1 MLFDKVLKDHNSDSP
16 ESTLNVR
23 YIAKYGNNKS
33 QKSIKLNPY
42 LNKMN
47 SFPHITKY
55 KANDLR
61 KEQFNSYTNENM
73 DFFRLDHLCE
83 CDRNSYHNIFMDKIM
98 PINRNENFQKF
109 NEIGKNIKYLDYL
122 KENTLLNQ
130 NRIINRNIISER
142 ELEIAKKREQYYS
155 NKFPKYQKVHEDK
168 NNIESYNYKSKIN
181 NNRYNNQGID
191 SYNFYD
197 NINNNN
203 PYKRP
208 INKSNSTIS
217 IGRNYLNKFEKNYNN
232 NYDNHFENK
241 RNQSYSNLYLSNIN
255 NYSIK
260 EGDKNYF
267 EESTKLKLY
276 PTFPRETLNN
286 DNIKSLYNQE
296 SYRTLINSNPFYIA
310 YNENSKNIGFLKK
323 NGDFSN
329 EEKIYKNKFF
339 FRNKSTDVFS
349 DRINKKMHNFNSH
362 FNKFKNQ
369 VYSQ

>member
-16 ESTLNVR
+16 ESTLKVR
-23 YIAKYGNNKS
+23 YIANYGNSKS

-42 LNKMN
+42 LNEMN
-47 SFPHITKY
+47 ILPKIKY
-55 KANDLR
+55 KVNDLR

-83 CDRNSYHNIFMDKIM
+83 CDRDNYHNKFMDKVV
-98 PINRNENFQKF
+98 PINRSENFQKF
-109 NEIGKNIKYLDYL
+109 NELGKNIKYLDYL

-142 ELEIAKKREQYYS
+142 DLEIAKKREKYYS
-155 NKFPKYQKVHEDK
+155 NKAPNYQNDLGDK
-168 NNIESYNYKSKIN
+168 NNIESYNYKN
-181 NNRYNNQGID
+181 NNDNNRYFNQGNN

-203 PYKRP
+203 PYNRP

-217 IGRNYLNKFEKNYNN
+217 ISGNYLNKFNKNYNN
-232 NYDNHFENK
+232 DYDNHFENK

-267 EESTKLKLY
+267 EESTKFKLY
-276 PTFPRETLNN
+276 PTFPREPLNK
-286 DNIKSLYNQE
+286 DKIKSLYNQD
-296 SYRTLINSNPFYIA
+296 SYRTLINNNPFYIA
-310 YNENSKNIGFLKK
+310 YNENSKNLGFLKK
-323 NGDFSN
+323 IGDFSN
-329 EEKIYKNKFF
+329 YEKIYKNRFF

-349 DRINKKMHNFNSH
+349 DRVNKKMHNFNSH
-362 FNKFKNQ
+362 FNNFKNQ
-369 VYSQ
+369 VYNQ

>member
-16 ESTLNVR
+16 ESTLKVK
-23 YIAKYGNNKS
+23 YIVNYGNNKS

-47 SFPHITKY
+47 LFPKIKY

-61 KEQFNSYTNENM
+61 KEQFNSYSNENM

-83 CDRNSYHNIFMDKIM
+83 CDRDNYHNIFMDKIV
-98 PINRNENFQKF
+98 PINRSENFQKF

-130 NRIINRNIISER
+130 NRTINRNIISER
-142 ELEIAKKREQYYS
+142 DMEIAKKREKYYS
-155 NKFPKYQKVHEDK
+155 NKPPNYQDSHVDKY
-168 NNIESYNYKSKIN
+168 NIESYNYKN
-181 NNRYNNQGID
+181 RNDNNRYINQGIN
-191 SYNFYD
+191 SYNFHD
-197 NINNNN
+197 NINVYD
-203 PYKRP
+203 PYERS

-217 IGRNYLNKFEKNYNN
+217 ISRNNLNTFEN
-232 NYDNHFENK
+232 NYDNHFGNK

-276 PTFPRETLNN
+276 PTFPRDPLNK
-286 DNIKSLYNQE
+286 DKIKSLYNQD
-296 SYRTLINSNPFYIA
+296 SYRALINNNPFYIA
-310 YNENSKNIGFLKK
+310 YNENSKNLGFLKK

-329 EEKIYKNKFF
+329 YEKIYKNKFF
-339 FRNKSTDVFS
+339 FRNNSTDLFTNRV
-349 DRINKKMHNFNSH
+349 NKKMNIFNSH
-362 FNKFKNQ
+362 FNNYKNQ
-369 VYSQ
+369 NL